1 MDFETVAFYD
11 RHASEM
17 SVLYDGADM
26 SRLYESVV
34 DILPRGGAILDVGCG
49 SGRDAR
55 ALQRLGYDVTACDA
69 SERMLEIAKGK
80 LDSINPN
87 NPKIEYLTKAF
98 PLSNDDPFLSRRYD
112 LVLSIAVL
120 MHIPP
125 SEIETFFNQLSM
137 LVKNDGY
144 ALLSWCERRPED
156 ERMYCHVKS
165 EDVQTLCK
173 GAGLVTLE
181 MNSEQDSLGR
191 AICWYTMLMKKNGRA
206 IHV

>member
-87 NPKIEYLTKAF
+87 NLKIEYLTKAF

-125 SEIETFFNQLSM
+125 SEIETFLNQLFM
-137 LVKNDGY
+137 LVKKDGY
-144 ALLSWCERRPED
+144 ALLSWCERRSVD
-156 ERMYCHVKS
+156 ERMYWDVKC
-165 EDVQTLCK
+165 EKVEKFFQNNGFQLLKFDAEHDT
-173 GAGLVTLE
+173 
-181 MNSEQDSLGR
+181 LGR
-191 AICWYTMLMKKNGRA
+191 IMYWNTLIMRKR
-206 IHV
+206 I

>member
-1 MDFETVAFYD
+1 MDIKTVAFYD

-17 SVLYDGADM
+17 SALYDGADM
-26 SRLYESVV
+26 SRLYENVV
-34 DILPRGGAILDVGCG
+34 DILPRGAAILDIGCG

-98 PLSNDDPFLSRRYD
+98 PLANDDPFLSRRYD

-125 SEIETFFNQLSM
+125 SEIETFFNQFSM
-137 LVKNDGY
+137 LVKKDGY
-144 ALLSWCERRPED
+144 ALLSWCERHPED

-165 EDVQTLCK
+165 EDVLKLCK
-173 GAGLVTLE
+173 EAGFSALKSNTAF
-181 MNSEQDSLGR
+181 DSLGR
-191 AICWYTMLMKKNGRA
+191 AICWQTILMKKRL
-206 IHV
+206 

>member
-1 MDFETVAFYD
+1 MDLETVKFYD
-11 RHASEM
+11 GHAVEM
-17 SVLYDGADM
+17 AALYDGADM

-34 DILPRGGAILDVGCG
+34 DILPRGGAILDIGCG

-55 ALQRLGYDVTACDA
+55 ALQHLGYDVTACDA

-80 LDSINPN
+80 IDPINPN

-125 SEIETFFNQLSM
+125 SEIETFLNQLSM
-137 LVKNDGY
+137 LIKKNGY
-144 ALLSWCERRPED
+144 ALLSWCERRSAD
-156 ERMYCHVKS
+156 ERMYWDVKC
-165 EDVQTLCK
+165 EELEKFCQNNGFQMLK
-173 GAGLVTLE
+173 FGAEHDT
-181 MNSEQDSLGR
+181 LGR
-191 AICWYTMLMKKNGRA
+191 SPSPLYGDERK
-206 IHV
+206 